1 MMLVV
6 FRVMHRV
13 TSVGNCEVI
22 GECVAVTWL
31 AAGNQEYFG

>member
-13 TSVGNCEVI
+13 TSAGNCEVI
-22 GECVAVTWL
+22 GVCVTWL
-31 AAGNQEYFG
+31 AAGNLEYFR